1 VARAAAPAAISRAD
15 PENTS
20 ASVVSLSAGTWTSRT
35 IGCEDASEGAGPL
48 SAGMAT
54 AEPGATAR
62 AAMAQANVRRRCT
75 NMRTSWSA
83 PLQRG

>member
-1 VARAAAPAAISRAD
+1 MTVAG
-15 PENTS
+15 
-20 ASVVSLSAGTWTSRT
+20 VVLA
-35 IGCEDASEGAGPL
+35 GAGPL

-54 AEPGATAR
+54 AVPGATAR
-62 AAMAQANVRRRCT
+62 AATAQASVMRRCT